1 LDWGLTIEDASILL
15 AQQDGRCALS
25 GICLVTS
32 GDFKEITASIDRI
45 DSSKGYTID
54 NVQLVHKDINMM
66 KQAFEQSYFISLC
79 QKVAGNNK

>member
-1 LDWGLTIEDASILL
+1 LDWELTIEDVSILL
-15 AQQDGRCALS
+15 AQQGGRCALS
-25 GICLVTS
+25 GSCLVTR
-32 GDFKEITASIDRI
+32 GAFKEITASIDRI
-45 DSSKGYTID
+45 DSLKGYTMG